1 MGKIGHFFKVIGYI
15 KGTCHA
21 RMSMVKDRKRKD
33 LADAD
38 EINKRWQEHTGK
50 LYKKDL
56 NDPDNYNYVVTHS
69 EPDILECE
77 VRKH

>member
-1 MGKIGHFFKVIGYI
+1 MGKIRHFFKVIGYI

-50 LYKKDL
+50 LYK
-56 NDPDNYNYVVTHS
+56 N
-69 EPDILECE
+69 I
-77 VRKH
+77 